1 MTALPDSTRKPLSTG
16 VYKAP
21 PKAMSWIESL
31 SEFLGDT
38 VNKTKENWLSR
49 LLTKYLGANWLLDLL
64 EKVDIHKARKRVAK
78 VQRAYPNESPAQIS
92 QRMIWSKAK
101 YLGGIG
107 FASGL
112 VPPGL
117 NVPFIVLDVIT
128 TVVVQM
134 ELVYEIAAAHGLDLE
149 APERKGELVLVM
161 AVGAGSDRAVNAG
174 LRVFERKVTPVLLE
188 QLAKVLGGK
197 LAEKFITRSI
207 PLIGAVLGAGANITF
222 LYALGKTAV
231 QFYSQKG
238 LVLEEATLTLDVKPH
253 PSRLRRPA
261 GEGV

>member
-238 LVLEEATLTLDVKPH
+238 LVLEEATVTLDV
-253 PSRLRRPA
+253 R
-261 GEGV
+261 

>member
-1 MTALPDSTRKPLSTG
+1 MTALPDSTKKTLSTG

-38 VNKTKENWLSR
+38 VSKTKENWLSR

-197 LAEKFITRSI
+197 LAEKFVTRSI

-238 LVLEEATLTLDVKPH
+238 LVLEEATVTLDV
-253 PSRLRRPA
+253 R
-261 GEGV
+261 

>member
-1 MTALPDSTRKPLSTG
+1 MTALSDSIKKAVSTS

-38 VNKTKENWLSR
+38 VSKTKENWLSR

-197 LAEKFITRSI
+197 LAEKFVTRSI

-238 LVLEEATLTLDVKPH
+238 LVLEEAALTLDVK
-253 PSRLRRPA
+253 
-261 GEGV
+261 

>member
-1 MTALPDSTRKPLSTG
+1 M
-16 VYKAP
+16 
-21 PKAMSWIESL
+21 
-31 SEFLGDT
+31 
-38 VNKTKENWLSR
+38 
-49 LLTKYLGANWLLDLL
+49 GANWLLDLL

-78 VQRAYPNESPAQIS
+78 VQLAYPNESPAQIS

-238 LVLEEATLTLDVKPH
+238 LVLEEATVTLDV
-253 PSRLRRPA
+253 R
-261 GEGV
+261 

>member
-1 MTALPDSTRKPLSTG
+1 MHALPGSTKKELTTG

-21 PKAMSWIESL
+21 SKAMSWVGSL

-38 VNKTKENWLSR
+38 VSKSKENWLSR

-64 EKVDIHKARKRVAK
+64 EKVDIQKACKRVAK
-78 VQRAYPNESPAQIS
+78 VQRAYPQETPAQIS
-92 QRMIWSKAK
+92 QRLIWNKAK
-101 YLGGIG
+101 YLGGLG

-128 TVVVQM
+128 TVIVQM

-149 APERKGELVLVM
+149 AQERKGELVLVM
-161 AVGAGSDRAVNAG
+161 AVGAGSDRAVTAG
-174 LRVFERKVTPVLLE
+174 LRGFEQKFTPVLLE

-197 LAEKFITRSI
+197 LAKKFVTRSI
-207 PLIGAVLGAGANITF
+207 PLIGAALGAGANITF
-222 LYALGKTAV
+222 LYLLGKTAV
-231 QFYSQKG
+231 QFYSNKG
-238 LVLEEATLTLDVKPH
+238 LVLEEAPVTLNV
-253 PSRLRRPA
+253 RNR
-261 GEGV
+261 

>member
-1 MTALPDSTRKPLSTG
+1 MTALPDSTKKPLSTG

-38 VNKTKENWLSR
+38 VSKTKENWLSR

-197 LAEKFITRSI
+197 LAEKFVTRSI

-238 LVLEEATLTLDVKPH
+238 LVLEQATLTLDVKPH